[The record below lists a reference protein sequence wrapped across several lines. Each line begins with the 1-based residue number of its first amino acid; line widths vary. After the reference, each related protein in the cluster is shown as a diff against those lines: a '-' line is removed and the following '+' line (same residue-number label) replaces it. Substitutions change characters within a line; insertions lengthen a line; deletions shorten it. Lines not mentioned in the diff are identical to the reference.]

1 MSVRIRKLAK
11 ELNRSPSEVIGVLH
25 ALGFQ
30 RYRSA
35 EDMLSDVVEAR
46 LRKGIQSGVT
56 PLHVEIDEPSVPQVS
71 HETLT
76 SVAANVDLMAALVP
90 GVVPQG
96 RGRPPAPRPARP
108 APPPPALAPAPLRR
122 PDLAPPAPVISAPLV
137 DEVGLGRAMGAE
149 RAALESLRRSLDS
162 ERSVLAAERASV
174 DDLARRVS
182 ARERSLESQQRSLQE
197 LQDALDHERDALT
210 AERAALASHLG
221 RASAE
226 RTRGLEDLLEARG
239 LRGADEFERAL
250 VALAQGRH
258 LREVLWTLKVD
269 SAGQLERLLT
279 DRLALVGTDPP
290 ESVLR
295 SAAAVAVA
303 PERAEVPDASALVKA
318 VRQLSDR
325 LLLHGFRRVA
335 IVGGRPLWQR
345 LVREYLD
352 ARIEARFVAGKRGR
366 SGATDDVAW
375 ADVVLLW
382 AADLD
387 DGALPIYEAGRPRV
401 VKLQRPTLTG
411 FLQEVYDALA
421 D

>member
-11 ELNRSPSEVIGVLH
+11 ELNRSAAEVIGVLH
-25 ALGFQ
+25 ALGYQ
-30 RYRSA
+30 KYRSP
-35 EDMLSDVVEAR
+35 EDLISDQVEAR

-56 PLHVEIDEPSVPQVS
+56 PLHVEISEPTMPQAS
-71 HETLT
+71 ADALQ
-76 SVAANVDLMAALVP
+76 SVAANVDLMAALLP

-96 RGRPPAPRPARP
+96 RARAPAPRAARP
-108 APPPPALAPAPLRR
+108 APVPLPTSRPASLAPAPVA
-122 PDLAPPAPVISAPLV
+122 PPLAPGRLE
-137 DEVGLGRAMGAE
+137 DEVGLGRALGVE
-149 RAALESLRRSLDS
+149 RAALESVRRSLES
-162 ERSVLAAERASV
+162 ERSVLTAERASIE
-174 DDLARRVS
+174 DAGLRLS
-182 ARERSLESQQRSLQE
+182 ARERSLEAQQRSLQE
-197 LQDALDHERDALT
+197 LQDALDRERDALT
-210 AERAALASHLG
+210 AERAALASQLG

-226 RTRGLEDLLEARG
+226 RARGLEDLLEARG

-303 PERAEVPDASALVKA
+303 PERTEVPDAAALVKA
-318 VRQLSDR
+318 VRQVSDR
-325 LLLHGFRRVA
+325 LMLNGFRRVA
-335 IVGGRPLWQR
+335 VVGGRPLWQR
-345 LVREYLD
+345 LIREYLD
-352 ARIEARFVAGKRGR
+352 ARVEARFVAGKRGR
-366 SGATDDVAW
+366 SGASDDVAW
-375 ADVVLLW
+375 ADVVVLW

-387 DGALPIYEAGRPRV
+387 DGAAAIYESGRPRLV
-401 VKLQRPTLTG
+401 RVSKPSLSG
-411 FLQEVYDALA
+411 FLQELFDALA